1 MPGLGQKI
9 LVVDDDLD
17 TVNLLRMVLQR
28 AGYRVS
34 TATSWDEVID
44 RVKMAEESN
53 DVYNLIILDIM
64 MPGRTGFEVMLVLQV
79 VLHPVPPV
87 IFLSAKCGMDDMVK
101 ASEMGAAKYLTKPTT
116 PDKLLVA
123 VREVMS
129 QNRINRN
136 L

>member
-1 MPGLGQKI
+1 MPGTGQKI

-17 TVNLLRMVLQR
+17 TVNLLRLVLQR
-28 AGYRVS
+28 AGFRVS
-34 TATSWDEVID
+34 TATSWEEIID
-44 RVKMAEESN
+44 RVKVAEEYHDTFDLILL
-53 DVYNLIILDIM
+53 DVM
-64 MPGRTGFEVMLVLQV
+64 MPGRSGFEVMLVLQV

-123 VREVMS
+123 VNEVLS
-129 QNRINRN
+129 HNHVRR
-136 L
+136 LS